1 MGFQNQN
8 FQLKTGLKSSLIKS
22 ATAQHRFLK
31 FGGKLD
37 VFENAMQSSINYN
50 RVSTSQSRSNS
61 RSIQGANDV

>member
-31 FGGKLD
+31 FGGNWMSLR
-37 VFENAMQSSINYN
+37 INYN